1 MNRRKTVA
9 ILGITGRLGPAVAA
23 AFSDWDI
30 RGLSRRLPNADE
42 FQPEPETFALADRQT
57 VATLTGL
64 VDGCDA
70 VVDLIGFS
78 ADDARALIDAIANT
92 NQKPAHIV
100 FASSTAECSP
110 GHLGAAESAPHDP
123 DNEYGSGKKDARLY
137 YEEHFAGTVHT
148 LILPRLVA
156 PRDPHRREQAYLEAA
171 STGRVLIPGSGDQR
185 QIIASVSGV
194 ADVIVR
200 LCQTPE
206 CLPSGM
212 LNVGPPKDVAV
223 EAAVQ
228 ALIAGAGIRAE
239 MGRHPDPRWRGP
251 HGGGHEPLDTSLLQ
265 QTFTD
270 IMWTDPIDEYQKLGR
285 WLAENSSPTERPK
298 PLVRASKKSFT
309 PMRVIDVHGH
319 RRDVVLE
326 QPNAQLQTLGKW
338 LSPAF
343 YVNTGRPCNS
353 LCVYCAVPPHA
364 DTKGFTPVESLEPQ
378 ITSGVSV
385 DCNKAI
391 LIGGEPTIYPALFE
405 ALDMLREAGL
415 GSDHVI
421 MTNGLRLAD
430 ASFVDK
436 LIEAGIGTIHLSID
450 TADPELY
457 SQISRTPGRAD
468 QQWLALDNILAR
480 PQLNLYI
487 YTCVTRLN
495 GAGIPDLLD
504 KLHDHAQKAD
514 RPAPPV
520 VMAFLKP
527 IGDGLTHREK
537 LLPDFQTRAQIA
549 RTAAQHAQTLDMT
562 VAFRNL
568 QACLVPELLPYL
580 MDYYFE
586 DYSVDVT
593 TKEPEPYSHNEYW
606 SHVDACSSC
615 EHQTIC
621 PGVYRD
627 DQFVLKGEPFQALDA
642 NGLRIKTL

>member
-1 MNRRKTVA
+1 MNRQKTVA

-23 AFSDWDI
+23 AFSDWNV

-42 FQPEPETFALADRQT
+42 FQPEEESFALADRQT

-78 ADDARALIDAIANT
+78 TEDAQSLIEAIGNAT
-92 NQKPAHIV
+92 SKPKHLV

-110 GHLGAAESAPHDP
+110 GLLGASETAPHDP
-123 DNEYGSGKKDARLY
+123 DNDYGRGKKNARLY
-137 YEEHFAGTVHT
+137 YEEHFAGTVHS

-156 PRDPHRREQAYLEAA
+156 SADPHRREQAYLEAG

-185 QIIASVSGV
+185 QIIAPVAGV
-194 ADVIVR
+194 AQVILR
-200 LCQTPE
+200 LCEAPQALRP
-206 CLPSGM
+206 GM
-212 LNVGPPKDVAV
+212 LNVGPPNDVTV
-223 EAAVQ
+223 EAAVE
-228 ALIAGAGIRAE
+228 ALINGAGIRAE

-251 HGGGHEPLDTSLLQ
+251 HGGGHEPLDTTLLQ
-265 QTFTD
+265 QTFAD
-270 IMWTDPIDEYQKLGR
+270 IVWGDPITEYQKLGQ
-285 WLAENSSPTERPK
+285 WLAENSRPTDRPK
-298 PLVRASKKSFT
+298 PLVRASQKSFR

-326 QPNAQLQTLGKW
+326 QPNSQLRTIGQW

-364 DTKGFTPVESLEPQ
+364 DTKGFTPVESLQPQ
-378 ITSGVSV
+378 ITAGVSV
-385 DCNKAI
+385 DCDKAI

-415 GSDHVI
+415 GGDHVI
-421 MTNGLRLAD
+421 MTNGLRLSD
-430 ASFVDK
+430 AAFVDQ
-436 LIEAGIGTIHLSID
+436 LIEGGVGTIHLSID
-450 TADPELY
+450 TADAGLY
-457 SQISRTPGRAD
+457 DQISRTPGRAD

-487 YTCVTRLN
+487 YTCVTLLN
-495 GAGIPDLLD
+495 GTGLPELLD
-504 KLHDHAQKAD
+504 KLHSHAQKAGCA
-514 RPAPPV
+514 APPV

-549 RTAAQHAQTLDMT
+549 RAAAQHAQSLGMT

-568 QACLVPELLPYL
+568 QACLVPELLPNL

-615 EHQTIC
+615 EHKSIC

-627 DQFVLKGEPFQALDA
+627 DQFLLKGEPFQALDS
-642 NGLRIKTL
+642 NGLRIQSL